1 MADTPEQKPPL
12 RWGGKDIAKYLG
24 RTERATMQALE
35 RGQIPGARKIGG
47 RWCLSTAEF
56 ERHFEESAA

>member
-1 MADTPEQKPPL
+1 MSDAPDQTPSL

-35 RGQIPGARKIGG
+35 KGAIPGARKVGG
-47 RWCLSTAEF
+47 RWCLSTVEF
-56 ERHFEESAA
+56 ERHFRESAA